1 MNSIIIL
8 LLCTILSFS
17 ACATQNTFRTAEQRA
32 DEAVERQSLSSSPM
46 EAKQP
51 RGAETHG
58 SQSDLVRP
66 RPSDVHIKSSPQTK
80 PSDGSSQR
88 PWLVWSR
95 PSENEEELTEGSP
108 DNSEMVSDRPDQAIF
123 DSALEFC
130 QTSTDLWDK
139 GDLDGAVS
147 ALDQAYALILTVD
160 LKRSPEL
167 LQQVE
172 DLRFTISKRIVEIYS
187 SRHTAV
193 NGYHTAIPMVV
204 NKHVENA
211 LNQLKGPE
219 RNFFINAYQRSGK
232 YRPFIVK
239 ALKDA
244 GLPEELSWLPLI
256 ESGFKARA
264 LSPARALGLW
274 QFIASTGYKYGLK
287 RGTWVDERM
296 DPEKSTMAA
305 IEYLKEL
312 HQIFGDWTTALAAY
326 NCGEGAVLRFLK
338 TQRINYLDNFWDLYE
353 KLPQETASYVPRF
366 LATLHIIQNPGAHG
380 FDLPP
385 LLEAIPAEKV
395 TVDRPIHL
403 KTIAGHL
410 SVPFEVLVELN
421 PELREDVTPDRHYD
435 LRVPAGTGLMFLAKV
450 SDMEGWSP
458 PPLRRYAVH
467 TVKKGETLYSIA
479 RRYNTTPGAIVKLNS
494 LPKGVSTK
502 LPSGT
507 EIKIP
512 SSQKRPSVASVAS
525 STPAA
530 KASPSCPPSYTV
542 KKGDTLSA
550 IARRFGT
557 TPSDIKKANGLK
569 DERLSIGQVLTL
581 KDSRPTAQATPRTY
595 KVVKGD
601 SAAAIALK
609 HDMSVDELLRINNLT
624 SKSTIYPGQV
634 LVVKAD

>member
-1 MNSIIIL
+1 MNSVIIL
-8 LLCTILSFS
+8 LIATILSFS
-17 ACATQNTFRTAEQRA
+17 ACATQNTFRTMEQGP
-32 DEAVERQSLSSSPM
+32 DEAVERQGLSSSPA
-46 EAKQP
+46 EAKRPQSSGP
-51 RGAETHG
+51 
-58 SQSDLVRP
+58 QSDVIRP
-66 RPSDVHIKSSPQTK
+66 GQSDEQVKSNPQAK
-80 PSDGSSQR
+80 AHEPSSQR
-88 PWLVWSR
+88 PWLLWSR
-95 PSENEEELTEGSP
+95 QSENWEETTEQAV
-108 DNSEMVSDRPDQAIF
+108 DNTETASDKPDQAIF

-139 GDLDGAVS
+139 GDLDGAIS

-187 SRHTAV
+187 SRHTTV
-193 NGYHTAIPMVV
+193 NGYHTAIPMVI

-366 LATLHIIQNPGAHG
+366 LATLHIIGNPAAHG

-395 TVDRPIHL
+395 TVNRPIHL
-403 KTIAGHL
+403 KTIASHL

-421 PELREDVTPDRHYD
+421 PELREDVTPDRPYD
-435 LRVPAGTGLMFLAKV
+435 LRVPAGTGLLFLAKA

-458 PPLRRYAVH
+458 SAVGRYSVH
-467 TVKKGETLYSIA
+467 TVKKGETIYSIA

-494 LPKGVSTK
+494 LPKGLSTK
-502 LPSGT
+502 LASGS

-512 SSQKRPSVASVAS
+512 SSKKRPAVTAAAS
-525 STPAA
+525 SAPVA
-530 KASPSCPPSYTV
+530 KAGGSCPPSYTV
-542 KKGDTLSA
+542 KKGDTISR
-550 IARRFGT
+550 IARMFGT
-557 TPSDIKKANGLK
+557 TPAVIRKANGLK
-569 DERLSIGQVLTL
+569 NDRLSIGQVLTL
-581 KDSRPTAQATPRTY
+581 KEAAPAAQAAPRTY

-601 SAAAIALK
+601 SPSTIALK
-609 HDMSVDELLRINNLT
+609 HDMSVYELLRINNLT
-624 SKSTIYPGQV
+624 PESTIYPGQV
-634 LVVKAD
+634 LVVGAN